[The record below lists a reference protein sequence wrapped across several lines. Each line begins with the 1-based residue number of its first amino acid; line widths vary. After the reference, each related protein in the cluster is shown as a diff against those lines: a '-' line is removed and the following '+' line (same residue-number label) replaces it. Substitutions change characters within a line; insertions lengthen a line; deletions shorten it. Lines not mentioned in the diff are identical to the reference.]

1 MDISGKG
8 EIMLKEEIE
17 QKAKVKVLSKISNL
31 PQFTHPFF
39 INNDSKS
46 YTTKHNYYIIF
57 YHFLNYVKEIKEIE
71 DVLFITPYDLERLT
85 ISDVLEY
92 KVKLQKI
99 YSDSTAIT
107 KINSLKGIFK
117 FLFNNKIIEKNIM
130 SQLFIDNQ
138 KDEKVVVDKHEIDL
152 LLNSI
157 SYIKD
162 EFLRKRNLSIASLI
176 VDTGLSVQDVV
187 ELNISNIVNGQIVYQ
202 NGGNLIQY
210 LLNQKTNNYL
220 NQYIN
225 VIDTQNIN
233 TPLYITIHNDRITND
248 AIQNIFRKH
257 NKKITPSDFQ
267 AKPSVKIRGSRNYE
281 LIINPLNWEDVSM

>member
-1 MDISGKG
+1 M
-8 EIMLKEEIE
+8 
-17 QKAKVKVLSKISNL
+17 
-31 PQFTHPFF
+31 
-39 INNDSKS
+39 
-46 YTTKHNYYIIF
+46 
-57 YHFLNYVKEIKEIE
+57 
-71 DVLFITPYDLERLT
+71 
-85 ISDVLEY
+85 LEY

>member
-1 MDISGKG
+1 MIQNHTQQN
-8 EIMLKEEIE
+8 I
-17 QKAKVKVLSKISNL
+17 
-31 PQFTHPFF
+31 
-39 INNDSKS
+39 
-46 YTTKHNYYIIF
+46 
-57 YHFLNYVKEIKEIE
+57 IKEIE